1 MSWVLQLRLSSRNGS
16 YRPDISYFN
25 FWVGHFC
32 KDGLVQKLGRILII
46 MAEEGPKGNV
56 TTYRILLRG
65 IATKVAFVEKI
76 E

>member
-1 MSWVLQLRLSSRNGS
+1 M
-16 YRPDISYFN
+16 
-25 FWVGHFC
+25 
-32 KDGLVQKLGRILII
+32 QKLGRILII